1 MRVEDAE
8 YSKVSNM
15 PSEGRVVFG
24 SSRIM
29 LRVLELVCLAAGVD
43 SKVLL
48 QGETGTGKGLIAREI
63 HQRSGRNSGS
73 FVLRS
78 WSVS

>member
-43 SKVLL
+43 
-48 QGETGTGKGLIAREI
+48 
-63 HQRSGRNSGS
+63 
-73 FVLRS
+73 
-78 WSVS
+78 